1 MKIWAK
7 NQYQAKHAKLIVQIG
22 SGKLCARYSGKKRE
36 NNSLKEITRK
46 T

>member
-22 SGKLCARYSGKKRE
+22 SGKLCVRYSEKKE
-36 NNSLKEITRK
+36 K
-46 T
+46 TIH